1 MYVRFRLDLKK
12 GESMSENQR
21 FVWSKVLNAII
32 VAVGTIINVIFG
44 GGIG

>member
-1 MYVRFRLDLKK
+1 MCVRFRLDLKK
-12 GESMSENQR
+12 GEAMSDNQK

>member
-1 MYVRFRLDLKK
+1 
-12 GESMSENQR
+12 MSENQK